1 MTIVVVGGG
10 HAGGQAAASL
20 RQAGYNGRV
29 VLFAEEPHLPY
40 QRPPLSKDYL
50 AGAVGLERVRLR
62 TAAFYHSNNIE
73 LRTGERVVGLDVD
86 AKTVM
91 GEAGDTLR
99 YHKLLLA
106 TGARARR
113 LDVPGADLPGVH
125 HLRTIADADAL
136 RADCSAGS
144 RLVVVGGGYIGL
156 EVAAV
161 AATQGVEVT
170 VLEVEERIL
179 KRVASPALSAFYQ
192 ALHTRKG
199 VRIRTRAQATAF
211 LGEQRLRAVACA
223 DGARLPADIA
233 LVGVGAAP
241 EIELAEAA
249 GLACDD
255 GVLVDEYARASA
267 PDVYAAGDCANHPN
281 ALLGRRLRL
290 ESVPNAMEQARVAA
304 ANLHAADGAARAYRT
319 MPWFWSDQY
328 DHKLQMVGFAA
339 EGDRSVTRGDPAAGR
354 FATFHLR
361 GDELVG
367 ADAVNSPREFMAARQ
382 LVGRRVH
389 AAQLTDPATDIRAA
403 ADGRTGQGPAP
414 GSASRGAASK

>member
-50 AGAVGLERVRLR
+50 AGVVGLERVRLR
-62 TAAFYHSNNIE
+62 PDAFYHSNNIE
-73 LRTGERVVGLDVD
+73 LRTGERVAGLDVD
-86 AKTVM
+86 AKTVACEG
-91 GEAGDTLR
+91 GETLR

-113 LDVPGADLPGVH
+113 LDVPGANLPGVH

-136 RADCSAGS
+136 RADCAVGS
-144 RLVVVGGGYIGL
+144 RLVVVGGGYVGL

-161 AATQGVEVT
+161 AATQGIEVT
-170 VLEVEERIL
+170 VLEVEDRIL

-192 ALHTRKG
+192 ALHTRNG
-199 VRIRTRAQATAF
+199 VRVRTGAQATAF
-211 LGEQRLRAVACA
+211 LGERRLRAVACA

-233 LVGVGAAP
+233 LVGVGAIP
-241 EIELAEAA
+241 EVELAEAA

-255 GVLVDEYARASA
+255 GVVVDEYARAST

-304 ANLHAADGAARAYRT
+304 ANLHAVDGAAKAYRT

-328 DHKLQMVGFAA
+328 DHKLQMVGFAT
-339 EGDRSVTRGDPAAGR
+339 EGERSVTRGEPAAGR
-354 FATFHLR
+354 FTTFHLR

-382 LVGRRVH
+382 LVGRRVR
-389 AAQLTDPATDIRAA
+389 AALLADPMADIRAA
-403 ADGRTGQGPAP
+403 AGPATEP
-414 GSASRGAASK
+414 A